1 MPVLLSADLRFLEH
15 DTGPFHPERP
25 ERLAAVLDGLTEH
38 GLDEAV
44 VRIPAVRSA
53 TDAEIA
59 RVHPMEFIAA
69 IDRFCEAGG
78 GNLDADTVVSSRSGE
93 LARLASG
100 AGLDA
105 VDRLRA
111 GEAEAA
117 FLAMR
122 PPGHHATRTRA
133 MGFCLFNHVAVT
145 AAALAA
151 AGERVAIVDFDAHHG
166 NGTQDI
172 FYDRDDVLYVSW
184 HQHPLYPGTGRIEE
198 RGAGVGVGAT
208 LNLPMPPGA
217 TGEHYRRSVETIIA
231 PTLARLGVGW
241 LLISAGFDAHR
252 DDPLTDMGLSSG
264 DYADLTTDLMSTVP
278 PGRVLAFL
286 EGGYDLAALAHS
298 SASTIAAMA
307 GERLHP
313 EAPTAGGPGRS
324 VVDAARALTD
334 RGDG

>member
-1 MPVLLSADLRFLEH
+1 MTVLFSADLRFLEH

-25 ERLAAVLDGLTEH
+25 ERLAAVIDGLTEH

-44 VRIPAVRSA
+44 TKVPAVRSA
-53 TDAEIA
+53 TDDELAL
-59 RVHPMEFIAA
+59 VHPREFVAA
-69 IDRFCEAGG
+69 IDRFCDAGG
-78 GNLDADTVVSSRSGE
+78 GHLDADTVVSAGSGH

-151 AGERVAIVDFDAHHG
+151 SGERVAIVDFDAHHG

-172 FYDRDDVLYVSW
+172 FYDRDD
-184 HQHPLYPGTGRIEE
+184 
-198 RGAGVGVGAT
+198 
-208 LNLPMPPGA
+208 
-217 TGEHYRRSVETIIA
+217 
-231 PTLARLGVGW
+231 
-241 LLISAGFDAHR
+241 
-252 DDPLTDMGLSSG
+252 
-264 DYADLTTDLMSTVP
+264 
-278 PGRVLAFL
+278 
-286 EGGYDLAALAHS
+286 
-298 SASTIAAMA
+298 
-307 GERLHP
+307 
-313 EAPTAGGPGRS
+313 
-324 VVDAARALTD
+324 
-334 RGDG
+334 